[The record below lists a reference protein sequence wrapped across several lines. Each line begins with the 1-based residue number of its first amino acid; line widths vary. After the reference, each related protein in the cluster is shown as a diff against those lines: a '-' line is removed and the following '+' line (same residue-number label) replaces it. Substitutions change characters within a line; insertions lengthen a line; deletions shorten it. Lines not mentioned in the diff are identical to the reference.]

1 MNDLTKGVALFLG
14 GAMVGAAVAML
25 LTPKTGAEM
34 REQIANMASEA
45 KDRAESC
52 REQINKGVEV
62 VKGVIAENEAK
73 A

>member
-14 GAMVGAAVAML
+14 GAMVGAEVAML

>member
-62 VKGVIAENEAK
+62 VKGVITDNEAK

>member
-14 GAMVGAAVAML
+14 GAVVGAAVAML

-45 KDRAESC
+45 KDRAENC
-52 REQINKGVEV
+52 REQLNKGVEV
-62 VKGVIAENEAK
+62 VKGVIAEKEAK